1 LASLGGTT
9 RRNSSHSSSGASR
22 STKSAIRRST
32 THQYQKKRRLKWT
45 EEVDFKVPV
54 GAFLGSYKI
63 FVAVDRP
70 RAVVGVV
77 LESATGVG
85 NEDDALA

>member
-1 LASLGGTT
+1 MLKNLEKKGNPWGLA
-9 RRNSSHSSSGASR
+9 
-22 STKSAIRRST
+22 
-32 THQYQKKRRLKWT
+32 KKQCLKWT